1 MLMDLMF
8 PFCSRPKCLQT
19 VSLLW
24 PLKAAEPILAGWE
37 LQMRELWKA
46 LEHEN
51 RALPVQIGLSE
62 TGSGDQFLARNIER
76 FDPLGQAIL
85 ASPFSA

>member
-1 MLMDLMF
+1 
-8 PFCSRPKCLQT
+8 
-19 VSLLW
+19 
-24 PLKAAEPILAGWE
+24 
-37 LQMRELWKA
+37 MRELWKA

-62 TGSGDQFLARNIER
+62 TGSEDQFLARNIER

-85 ASPFSA
+85 ASLSPA